1 MLQVP
6 FLMPGPIALGTVG
19 PTCLTDFSCWILKH
33 WLPLTA
39 ILDAFALVV
48 FLADF
53 LTRIAGCTMDVM
65 YSICHGSMVL
75 NQVDLNMTGMKKDAG
90 ESTSQRQLAVGKL
103 QNNICC

>member
-1 MLQVP
+1 MPQVP
-6 FLMPGPIALGTVG
+6 FLMPGPIASGTVG
-19 PTCLTDFSCWILKH
+19 PTCPTDFFCWILKH

-53 LTRIAGCTMDVM
+53 LTRIVGCTMVVT

-75 NQVDLNMTGMKKDAG
+75 NQVDLNMTGMKKDAE
-90 ESTSQRQLAVGKL
+90 ESTSQRQLAAGKL
-103 QNNICC
+103 QNNNRC